1 MTDFNFDNNVLIV
14 IERTFWW
21 HHLEENT
28 CSMRHNHTNETT
40 KQLNLNSKL
49 DPNQSDMTEWWQ
61 NLNLSNS
68 ENNVSI
74 GSIQNISA
82 GMI

>member
-28 CSMRHNHTNETT
+28 CSMIHNHTNETT

-74 GSIQNISA
+74 GSIQNINA

>member
-1 MTDFNFDNNVLIV
+1 MI
-14 IERTFWW
+14 
-21 HHLEENT
+21 
-28 CSMRHNHTNETT
+28 HNRTNETT

-49 DPNQSDMTEWWQ
+49 DPNQSDMTEWWR

-74 GSIQNISA
+74 DSIQNISA
-82 GMI
+82 GTI